1 MGLPDVNIITSNGN
15 LRRTSTV
22 TSDGV
27 AGMVLTGVAVAGKLE
42 LNKHYQL
49 SSTADLTTYGI
60 TAENN
65 PLAYK
70 EITAFYQKTGDGA
83 ELHLLMVAEATTL
96 TQMCAAEDGS
106 PLRKLLDGAQ
116 GRIRLVGVNRLPP
129 AEYKAE
135 TTQGIDEDA
144 ITAAAAAQSVCLTYQ
159 KKMRS
164 FRLLMPAPAYDDTS
178 DALYKPREGS
188 YNAVPFVL
196 ASDDPATKTAAIGQ
210 ILGRAAS
217 VSPQVS
223 IARVRDGAIATDGY
237 LTNGKSIADMEGK
250 LAALHDAGYIIYRSF
265 PTRNGV
271 YLNDDPTAAPVSDDF
286 SNLNTG
292 RIIDKARMIVYE
304 AYLSEV
310 MDNVEADENG
320 FLTAEA
326 ALAYQGVF
334 ENAIADNMDGQISGF
349 SAYVEPKQ
357 NILGTSKLKAK
368 GRIRLLGTLR
378 DIEFDLGL
386 ENPYKN
392 S

>member
-27 AGMVLTGVAVAGKLE
+27 AGMVLTGAAVAGKLE

-237 LTNGKSIADMEGK
+237 LTNGKSIADMEG
-250 LAALHDAGYIIYRSF
+250 
-265 PTRNGV
+265 
-271 YLNDDPTAAPVSDDF
+271 
-286 SNLNTG
+286 
-292 RIIDKARMIVYE
+292 
-304 AYLSEV
+304 
-310 MDNVEADENG
+310 
-320 FLTAEA
+320 
-326 ALAYQGVF
+326 
-334 ENAIADNMDGQISGF
+334 
-349 SAYVEPKQ
+349 
-357 NILGTSKLKAK
+357 
-368 GRIRLLGTLR
+368 
-378 DIEFDLGL
+378 
-386 ENPYKN
+386 
-392 S
+392 